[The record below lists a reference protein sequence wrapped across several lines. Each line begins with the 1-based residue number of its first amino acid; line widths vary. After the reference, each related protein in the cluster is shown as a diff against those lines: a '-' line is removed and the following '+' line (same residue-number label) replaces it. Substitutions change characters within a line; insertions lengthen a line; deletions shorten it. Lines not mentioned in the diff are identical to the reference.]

1 MKKLFLLVLCLSFV
15 SLTQYSQAAVTDV
28 TKETGY
34 ISLNASTTKEVE
46 PNLAKVTFAVENTA
60 SDAQKAAAENNEV
73 SNKIISALKALTN
86 EQTDTIKTNN
96 FSVRPVY
103 SSTSTGKRVIKNYT
117 AVNSVTVET
126 KDIKK
131 VAQFIDT
138 AIANGAN
145 RTDGLYYSYENDKSV
160 CNDLYPA
167 LIKNLKEQAGILAA
181 AAGTS
186 LDGIRHI
193 NASCNTDYAVVSNG
207 RFYAKASVDSAGS
220 AAESVTVEAGKVK
233 IRVYVNADFYVN

>member
-96 FSVRPVY
+96 
-103 SSTSTGKRVIKNYT
+103 
-117 AVNSVTVET
+117 
-126 KDIKK
+126 
-131 VAQFIDT
+131 
-138 AIANGAN
+138 
-145 RTDGLYYSYENDKSV
+145 L
-160 CNDLYPA
+160 
-167 LIKNLKEQAGILAA
+167 
-181 AAGTS
+181 
-186 LDGIRHI
+186 
-193 NASCNTDYAVVSNG
+193 
-207 RFYAKASVDSAGS
+207 
-220 AAESVTVEAGKVK
+220 
-233 IRVYVNADFYVN
+233 